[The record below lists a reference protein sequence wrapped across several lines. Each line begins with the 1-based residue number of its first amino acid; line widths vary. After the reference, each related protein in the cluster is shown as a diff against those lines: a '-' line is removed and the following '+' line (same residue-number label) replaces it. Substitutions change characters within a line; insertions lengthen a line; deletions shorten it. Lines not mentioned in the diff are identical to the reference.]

1 MDKKST
7 PSKYALQQRDSRSA
21 GDDVLP
27 SRLTIA
33 LIRQFARSYHYDA
46 RVDRHF
52 GGMIV
57 N

>member
-33 LIRQFARSYHYDA
+33 LIRQFARSYLTT
-46 RVDRHF
+46 RVST
-52 GGMIV
+52 V
-57 N
+57 ALAE

>member
-7 PSKYALQQRDSRSA
+7 PSKYALQQRDRRSA

-33 LIRQFARSYHYDA
+33 LHAHIITT
-46 RVDRHF
+46 RVST
-52 GGMIV
+52 V
-57 N
+57 ALAE

>member
-33 LIRQFARSYHYDA
+33 LIRHLHAHIITT
-46 RVDRHF
+46 RVST
-52 GGMIV
+52 V
-57 N
+57 ALAE